1 MLNIRDCWSYQQLDF
16 YTVAWAPLWKH
27 DRAQLDKAKK
37 TDVKPAVFIQT
48 ELRSVKSEVSCA
60 GLPLPWVSSLSEVV
74 RCPSETTDPQSTH
87 THCLWEYRSSST
99 TLDEPHSGQ
108 LLGIPAWET
117 YQLLATIR
125 LMQTLQIRT
134 LYRKSKSIKQVL
146 IKQGLALVSSCATV
160 YWSANNKLSIICTME
175 RMKENHTVQQVSKQT
190 DCVTL
195 YYWNIW
201 ASYWWRL
208 ILKWSVEYYY
218 ERQSKCVVSVTHKR
232 LKAASLISSC
242 EVYVCF

>member
-1 MLNIRDCWSYQQLDF
+1 MLEHLCGSMIGHNW
-16 YTVAWAPLWKH
+16 T
-27 DRAQLDKAKK
+27 KAKE

-134 LYRKSKSIKQVL
+134 LYRKSKSIKQ
-146 IKQGLALVSSCATV
+146 GLALVSSCATV
-160 YWSANNKLSIICTME
+160 YWSANNKL
-175 RMKENHTVQQVSKQT
+175 QQVSKQT
-190 DCVTL
+190 DCI

-218 ERQSKCVVSVTHKR
+218 ERQSKCVVSVPHKR

-242 EVYVCF
+242 DKCTFVFNAAALPDDVMVRAETRLSVNVP